1 LFVGV
6 VPMCRPKNYILESPM
21 KRSFIR
27 EILEHT
33 NSQTISFAGGLPMA
47 SLFPHEALRNSANQV
62 LKEPSVLQ
70 YGNSMGLK
78 ALREKIANFYNQE
91 GFETKAENILITSG
105 SQQALDI
112 ICRYHANRSITIEV
126 PSYLGAMNIFKLNN
140 LKQEAITLERDSI
153 ELESFEKSFKE
164 TQLAYL
170 IPDFQNPTGLSY
182 SAEKREAITK
192 IAEQGG
198 LIIEDAPYS
207 KLYFQE
213 EQKSISSLLPKQSYH
228 LGTFSKTLAPALRI
242 GWIRADKTLLEPL
255 IAYKEAMDLH
265 SNGVT
270 QAILNE
276 YLSDNRAYE
285 NHIELLR
292 GAYGQKMQFFAQSLR
307 KILPLFEFVEPK
319 GGMFIYGRIP
329 HTNTSKLLKQ
339 ALKNGVVFV
348 PGAEFYSDN
357 HREDEI
363 RFNFSLASEE
373 EVVLGLSKI
382 SNLLNLKSLL

>member
-1 LFVGV
+1 
-6 VPMCRPKNYILESPM
+6 M

-33 NSQTISFAGGLPMA
+33 NSNTISFAGGLPME

-62 LKEPSVLQ
+62 LKESSVLQ

-78 ALREKIANFYNQE
+78 ALREKIA
-91 GFETKAENILITSG
+91 
-105 SQQALDI
+105 
-112 ICRYHANRSITIEV
+112 
-126 PSYLGAMNIFKLNN
+126 
-140 LKQEAITLERDSI
+140 
-153 ELESFEKSFKE
+153 
-164 TQLAYL
+164 
-170 IPDFQNPTGLSY
+170 DFQNPTGLSY
-182 SAEKREAITK
+182 SAEKREAIAK

-265 SNGVT
+265 SNGVA

-285 NHIELLR
+285 NHIALLR
-292 GAYGQKMQFFAQSLR
+292 EAYGQKMKFFAQSLR
-307 KILPLFEFVEPK
+307 EILPSFEFVKPK
-319 GGMFIYGRIP
+319 GGMFLYGRTP

-348 PGAEFYSDN
+348 PGTEFYSDN
-357 HREDEI
+357 HGKDEI

-373 EVVLGLSKI
+373 EVVLGLGKISKI
-382 SNLLNLKSLL
+382 IS